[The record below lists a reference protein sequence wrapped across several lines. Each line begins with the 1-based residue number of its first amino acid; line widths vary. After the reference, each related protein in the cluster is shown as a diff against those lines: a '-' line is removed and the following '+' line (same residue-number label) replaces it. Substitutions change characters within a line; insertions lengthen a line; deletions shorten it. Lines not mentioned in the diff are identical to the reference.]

1 MIDDLLLFQRADPEQ
16 YSDNTINGLITVN
29 ITGHMTHDVL
39 DDGMGVNNPEVLC
52 KAHSEIERNIQQ
64 GILLDESNLPK
75 LQYLNC
81 IINETLRLYPVV
93 LLLIPHFSSEECT
106 VGGYNV
112 PSGTMLITNAWA
124 IHRDPKVWV
133 EPGRFMPER
142 FECGEGDKG
151 DGYKFIPFGLGRRS
165 CPSSGLAMRMMGL
178 ALGTLIQCFEW
189 KRIGEEQ
196 VDMWEGSGITL
207 PKTKPLVVMCE
218 L

>member
-1 MIDDLLLFQRADPEQ
+1 MFVDGGNR
-16 YSDNTINGLITVN
+16 
-29 ITGHMTHDVL
+29 HDVL

-124 IHRDPKVWV
+124 IHRDPKVWWNQEDSCQRGSNAV
-133 EPGRFMPER
+133 
-142 FECGEGDKG
+142 KG
-151 DGYKFIPFGLGRRS
+151 IRGTDTSLFRLGL
-165 CPSSGLAMRMMGL
+165 
-178 ALGTLIQCFEW
+178 
-189 KRIGEEQ
+189 EE
-196 VDMWEGSGITL
+196 E
-207 PKTKPLVVMCE
+207 VVRVRA
-218 L
+218 